1 MLRALTL
8 AAVLFSVAGLSGC
21 AELTQA
27 REPAP
32 EIGSDRNDLKASPC
46 ACGPAIPQ
54 PNYQA

>member
-1 MLRALTL
+1 MHRTFKAATLILCL
-8 AAVLFSVAGLSGC
+8 AALSGC
-21 AELTQA
+21 AELHQA

-32 EIGSDRNDLKASPC
+32 EIGDERNDLKASPC